1 MKYKVTNISYYIG
14 HEDVSDDLDEEDF
27 ALRSDYIE
35 ECDNRIAEIEE
46 SLPTE
51 MIVDVSDDPD
61 SFMRVFNIDLRDE
74 IMDAI
79 SDKTGWLVNGFDY
92 EEVAEDEM
100 TEEKMAEMILALSE
114 TLREYI
120 GDDSETCSCLESCGI
135 TGNTLIALHKIV
147 EKDTKTEE

>member
-1 MKYKVTNISYYIG
+1 MKYKITNIHYYIS
-14 HEDVSDDLDEEDF
+14 HEDVADEFDEEDF

-46 SLPTE
+46 SLPAE
-51 MIVDVSDDPD
+51 MIVEVPDDPD
-61 SFMRVFNIDLRDE
+61 ADLDDE

-100 TEEKMAEMILALSE
+100 TEERMAEMILALSE

-120 GDDSETCSCLESCGI
+120 GDDSETCTCLESCGI

>member
-51 MIVDVSDDPD
+51 MIVEVPDDPD
-61 SFMRVFNIDLRDE
+61 ADLDDE
-74 IMDAI
+74 IMEII

-92 EEVAEDEM
+92 EEVDEDEM
-100 TEEKMAEMILALSE
+100 TKEKMAEMILALMDA
-114 TLREYI
+114 LHEYI
-120 GDDSETCSCLESCGI
+120 GDDSETCGCLENCGI
-135 TGNTLIALHKIV
+135 TGNELITLYKINGTIKSDHD
-147 EKDTKTEE
+147 ETEE

>member
-46 SLPTE
+46 SLPAE
-51 MIVDVSDDPD
+51 MIVEVPDDPD
-61 SFMRVFNIDLRDE
+61 IDLDDE